1 MFGWFK
7 KKPKETKPK
16 EAKEEAKEEVKEDLD
31 VFIDNE
37 GLDEKAFDPDAL
49 PDIKDKE
56 DECITDFEKLN
67 FVGYLNVPRD
77 KMIEIMLSFK

>member
-7 KKPKETKPK
+7 KKPKEKQTKLK
-16 EAKEEAKEEVKEDLD
+16 EQKEEVKEDID
-31 VFIDNE
+31 AFIDNE

-49 PDIKDKE
+49 PDVKDKE

-67 FVGYLNVPRD
+67 FQGYLNIPKD
-77 KMIEIMLSFK
+77 KMIEIMINFKY